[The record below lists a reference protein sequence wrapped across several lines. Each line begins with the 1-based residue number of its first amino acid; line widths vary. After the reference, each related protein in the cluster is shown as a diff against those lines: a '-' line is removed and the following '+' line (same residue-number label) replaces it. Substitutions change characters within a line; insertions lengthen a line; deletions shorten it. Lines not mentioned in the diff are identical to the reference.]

1 MQALEEPHLEFIH
14 DILHYLRRYPSTR
27 LYFVAE
33 EDNYLQGSSNADYA
47 QDADDQIYNI
57 FL

>member
-1 MQALEEPHLEFIH
+1 MQTLEEPHLEFIH
-14 DILHYLRRYPSTR
+14 GILYYLHRYPSTR
-27 LYFVAE
+27 LYFVAK
-33 EDNYLQGSSNADYA
+33 EDNYLQGSSNANYA